1 MPTYWPMQKFLLKF
15 NIIPILIHFVIKDRF
30 GYQSPEIIFP
40 NFFATGPF
48 YSVRRRRTIDR
59 KIQRLGTDFLKSHDI
74 TVVLAVYIQ
83 YVIRFPF
90 G

>member
-1 MPTYWPMQKFLLKF
+1 M
-15 NIIPILIHFVIKDRF
+15 
-30 GYQSPEIIFP
+30 
-40 NFFATGPF
+40 
-48 YSVRRRRTIDR
+48 
-59 KIQRLGTDFLKSHDI
+59 LGMDFLKSHDI